1 MTTKKYEIVLQYI
14 QDLSVEVPNPETY
27 VYSREYI
34 TKYTLSININT
45 KTLQNKMLEVI
56 TKLTYKDLKNNKR
69 KSNFEVAF
77 STVIKLLENNI
88 EKKELEKIILCDLQ
102 NEIYPRNS
110 KIFTNLIRETGFPEL
125 DFEKKI
131 DFDDLYNKRKN

>member
-34 TKYTLSININT
+34 TKYSLSININT

>member
-69 KSNFEVAF
+69 KSNFEVEF
-77 STVIKLLENNI
+77 STVIKLL
-88 EKKELEKIILCDLQ
+88 
-102 NEIYPRNS
+102 
-110 KIFTNLIRETGFPEL
+110 
-125 DFEKKI
+125 
-131 DFDDLYNKRKN
+131 

>member
-1 MTTKKYEIVLQYI
+1 MMTKKYEIVLQYI

-27 VYSREYI
+27 LYSREYI
-34 TKYTLSININT
+34 TKYSLLININT
-45 KTLQNKMLEVI
+45 KKLQNKMLEVI
-56 TKLTYKDLKNNKR
+56 TKLTYKDQKDNKR
-69 KSNFEVAF
+69 KSNFEVSF

-102 NEIYPRNS
+102 NEVYPRNS
-110 KIFTNLIRETGFPEL
+110 KIFTNLIKESGFPEL

-131 DFDDLYNKRKN
+131 DFDNLYNKREN

>member
-34 TKYTLSININT
+34 TKYSLSININT

-102 NEIYPRNS
+102 NDIYPRNS

>member
-1 MTTKKYEIVLQYI
+1 MT
-14 QDLSVEVPNPETY
+14 NPETY

-34 TKYTLSININT
+34 TKYSLSININT

-56 TKLTYKDLKNNKR
+56 TKLTYKDLKNDKR

>member
-34 TKYTLSININT
+34 TKYSLSININT
-45 KTLQNKMLEVI
+45 KKLQNKMLEVI

>member
-34 TKYTLSININT
+34 TKYSLSININT

-56 TKLTYKDLKNNKR
+56 TKLTYKDLKNDKR

-131 DFDDLYNKRKN
+131 DFDDLYNKRKI

>member
-1 MTTKKYEIVLQYI
+1 MTKKYEIVLQYI

-34 TKYTLSININT
+34 TKYSLSININT
-45 KTLQNKMLEVI
+45 KTLQNQMLEVI
-56 TKLTYKDLKNNKR
+56 TKLIYKDPKDSKR
-69 KSNFEVAF
+69 KSNFEIAF
-77 STVIKLLENNI
+77 STVIKILEKNI

-102 NEIYPRNS
+102 NEIYTRNS
-110 KIFTNLIRETGFPEL
+110 KIFTNLIKESGFPEL

-131 DFDDLYNKRKN
+131 NFDDLYNQRKI

>member
-1 MTTKKYEIVLQYI
+1 MTKKYEIVLQYI

-27 VYSREYI
+27 LYSREYI
-34 TKYTLSININT
+34 TKYSLLININT
-45 KTLQNKMLEVI
+45 KKLQNKMLEVI
-56 TKLTYKDLKNNKR
+56 TKLTYKDQKDNKR
-69 KSNFEVAF
+69 KSNFEVSF

-102 NEIYPRNS
+102 NEVYPRNS
-110 KIFTNLIRETGFPEL
+110 KIFTNLIKESGFPEL

-131 DFDDLYNKRKN
+131 DFDNLYNKREN